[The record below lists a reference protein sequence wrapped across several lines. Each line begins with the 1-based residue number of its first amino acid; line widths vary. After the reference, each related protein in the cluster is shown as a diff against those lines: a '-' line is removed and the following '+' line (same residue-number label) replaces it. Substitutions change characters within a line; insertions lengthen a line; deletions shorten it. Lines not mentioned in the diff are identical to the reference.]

1 MKTYTYVDVDGNE
14 QTVNVTDRVFD
25 TIEKM
30 NKREEL
36 DERRETRRCQSLE
49 VSMENGWDVA
59 DRVVDIDEK
68 IDNERRYKRLHD
80 ALDTLPKRQRDL
92 VQKIFFEGMTKTE
105 VAKEMGI
112 DVTSVRDRLEVIF
125 TKLKKI
131 LKNF

>member
-49 VSMENGWDVA
+49 VS
-59 DRVVDIDEK
+59 
-68 IDNERRYKRLHD
+68 IDNGFDIADPKADIEEIAYRNERYRKLYIAISKL
-80 ALDTLPKRQRDL
+80 LPEQQELITAVYFDGK
-92 VQKIFFEGMTKTE
+92 TKTE
-105 VAKEMGI
+105 IAERFGI
-112 DVTSVRDRLEVIF
+112 SRSAISKRIARILAQ
-125 TKLKKI
+125 LKKSLI
-131 LKNF
+131 